1 MTNILQML
9 HTTAAYQSAVMQ
21 LMVNEANFAAKQLD
35 LKETV
40 PPIVA
45 TDSNRW
51 SVEPVTE
58 GIGGSVD
65 SENYSFWF
73 HNGKLRSID
82 KIKWFQKISPP
93 ANSVLDLADRP
104 SLLDTN
110 SAYQLAKERLAA
122 LSVDVAAL
130 EKEHPPTIFQVRGKK
145 RGPNGE
151 PLTGSNTLISSPLF
165 MIGWGESPVNPILQ
179 ARMRELNRPMPVRP
193 PSDLSPVFVEFL
205 GTTRELIDLKINDPS
220 LLKRPV
226 LQLTNAEQL
235 LGPTPPPQHFV
246 EEFVGGK
253 DAYETIS
260 KPDKVEVWLL
270 TAGIDHPKVD
280 RAGPVKLTAVT
291 AKAFSD
297 ALLNF
302 DSYSWRDGKQCIM
315 DEGARLRF
323 TRGADTV
330 DIRLC
335 YQCDMLTVTH
345 KGSTRMGDFD
355 YAHNALAKALQAA
368 FPNDEIVK
376 ALQLKGTAK

>member
-35 LKETV
+35 LHETV
-40 PPIVA
+40 PAIVA
-45 TDSNRW
+45 TDTNRW

-58 GIGGSVD
+58 GVGGSVD

-73 HNGKLRSID
+73 HEGKLRSID

-93 ANSVLDLADRP
+93 VASVLDLADRP

-122 LSVDVAAL
+122 LSVDVIAL

-145 RGPNGE
+145 RPTNRGDLPGPMVAA
-151 PLTGSNTLISSPLF
+151 PLF
-165 MIGWGESPVNPILQ
+165 MIGWGHEPVSPTMQ
-179 ARMRELNRPMPVRP
+179 ARMGELNRPMPVRR
-193 PSDLSPVFVEFL
+193 PSSQSPVFVEFL
-205 GTTRELIDLKINDPS
+205 GTTRELLHLNINDAA
-220 LLKRPV
+220 LLVRTP

-235 LGPTPPPQHFV
+235 LGATPPPQHFV
-246 EEFVGGK
+246 EDFVGGK
-253 DAYETIS
+253 EAYETIEKS
-260 KPDKVEVWLL
+260 DKVEVWLL
-270 TAGIDHPKVD
+270 TPGVEKPKVD
-280 RAGPVKLTAVT
+280 RAGPVKLTGAK

-297 ALLNF
+297 ALINF
-302 DSYSWRDGKQCIM
+302 DSYLWTVAKNCIL

-330 DIRLC
+330 DFRIC
-335 YQCDMLTVTH
+335 YECDMLSVAH
-345 KGSTRMGDFD
+345 SGSSHIGDFNNH
-355 YAHNALAKALQAA
+355 AHDALVKALQAA
-368 FPNDEIVK
+368 FPNDDIVRNLPLRSS
-376 ALQLKGTAK
+376 AR

>member
-40 PPIVA
+40 PPVVA

-58 GIGGSVD
+58 GIGGSVE
-65 SENYSFWF
+65 SENYTFWF
-73 HNGKLRSID
+73 HQGKLRSIN
-82 KIKWFQKISPP
+82 KIKWFQKVSPP

-110 SAYQLAKERLAA
+110 SAYQLAKERLVA

-145 RGPNGE
+145 PGPNGE
-151 PLTGSNTLISSPLF
+151 PLAGPNTIIAAPLF
-165 MIGWGESPVNPILQ
+165 MIGWGEDPVNPILQ
-179 ARMRELNRPMPVRP
+179 ARLRELNRPMPVRP
-193 PSDLSPVFVEFL
+193 PYQSPVFVELL
-205 GTTRELIDLKINDPS
+205 GTTRELIELKINDPS
-220 LLKRPV
+220 LMQRPA
-226 LQLTNAEQL
+226 LQLTNADQL

-253 DAYETIS
+253 DAYETIA

-270 TAGIDHPKVD
+270 TPGIEHPKVD
-280 RAGPVKLTAVT
+280 RAGPVKLTAAT

-302 DSYSWRDGKQCIM
+302 DSYLWNVGKQCIM

-335 YQCDMLTVTH
+335 YQCDMLTVAHNGTT
-345 KGSTRMGDFD
+345 KMGDFD
-355 YAHNALAKALQAA
+355 NAHDALAKALQAA
-368 FPNDEIVK
+368 FPNDETVK
-376 ALQLKGTAK
+376 NLPLKGTAK